1 MLAVVVQFLCP
12 IANIIKNPQSMT
24 SKTNKYS
31 KKVKT
36 RPFSEIYDHRDT
48 YDLYLFVLSLPS
60 NHQGKTETDD
70 MKGGL

>member
-1 MLAVVVQFLCP
+1 
-12 IANIIKNPQSMT
+12 MT

-60 NHQGKTETDD
+60 NHQGKIETDD